1 MSGSKHDAD
10 KRQAEHRAKQKLK
23 RKDAVR
29 KSGGTPP
36 VTTVPSA
43 WVKFEYNY
51 GPDMLQGFGPHVI
64 AEWAV
69 PDRYAAF
76 LALNNRPVP
85 PPIVGHILVDTGA
98 SSTCI
103 AEEVAKELGLTQID
117 TVTTYGAHGGQTSR
131 VYLAKFRLSVRD
143 EDGQIHTV
151 EQELATM
158 AIHDMQG
165 LHDAMGV
172 RQSDG
177 SPVRPVGLLGRD
189 FLRHTRLTYH
199 GTEGR
204 FQIAVSK
211 ALVRQP

>member
-1 MSGSKHDAD
+1 MPGSKRDAD
-10 KRQAEHRAKQKLK
+10 KRQAAHREKQRLK
-23 RKDAVR
+23 RKEATK
-29 KSGGTPP
+29 KSGAAPTNGAAA
-36 VTTVPSA
+36 SS
-43 WVKFEYNY
+43 WVKFEYQY
-51 GPDMLQGFGPHVI
+51 DPAVLQGFGPHVV

-69 PDRYAAF
+69 PDHFAAF
-76 LALNNRPVP
+76 LAANNSPVP
-85 PPIVGHILVDTGA
+85 QAIVGHMLVDTGA
-98 SSTCI
+98 SSTSI

-143 EDGQIHTV
+143 EHGQIHTV

-165 LHDAMGV
+165 LYDAMGV

-211 ALVRQP
+211 VLVRQP